1 MERRVK
7 TRHFTL
13 ISHFIAVRHLN
24 PHFLHTS
31 HSHLLL
37 IHLPHFFTLSRSR
50 LLLISQTDVTVRAQ
64 LEEAMARLTA
74 TQLSMLCQV

>member
-1 MERRVK
+1 M
-7 TRHFTL
+7 HWQP
-13 ISHFIAVRHLN
+13 HLS
-24 PHFLHTS
+24 HFLHTCLQPS
-31 HSHLLL
+31 GP
-37 IHLPHFFTLSRSR
+37 HLPHYLHTFFILSRSR

>member
-1 MERRVK
+1 MWETCDGGQGESAQFHHVRTAHSGCQR
-7 TRHFTL
+7 L
-13 ISHFIAVRHLN
+13 ISH
-24 PHFLHTS
+24 T
-31 HSHLLL
+31 
-37 IHLPHFFTLSRSR
+37 FFTLSCSR